1 MCRSITHLSAG
12 SVRQRQVSVTPVCPL
27 SAVTDYKSPSQTGSG
42 NKSDSELEVM
52 ASKFVSDEAFS
63 VALER
68 HREEKETAINWSEL
82 EQNVV
87 HKVTAIDKRVS
98 VYGVCYILHLLKRN
112 GEEYTVFAPRSLI
125 EEFRR
130 NRKPSYSPYLIS
142 LGVDHFQVTRHK
154 KHKFEL
160 VFVHEEGAK
169 EVELDDE
176 PPN

>member
-1 MCRSITHLSAG
+1 MA
-12 SVRQRQVSVTPVCPL
+12 
-27 SAVTDYKSPSQTGSG
+27 
-42 NKSDSELEVM
+42 
-52 ASKFVSDEAFS
+52 ASKFVSDEDFS
-63 VALER
+63 VALEQ
-68 HREEKETAINWSEL
+68 HREAKETAINWSEL

-98 VYGVCYILHLLKRN
+98 VYGVCYILHLLKKN
-112 GEEYTVFAPRSLI
+112 GDEYTVFAPRSLI

-130 NRKPSYSPYLIS
+130 NRRPSYSPYLIS
-142 LGVDHFQVTRHK
+142 LGVDHFVVTRHK

-169 EVELDDE
+169 EVILDDE

>member
-1 MCRSITHLSAG
+1 MAKAG
-12 SVRQRQVSVTPVCPL
+12 VRHACL
-27 SAVTDYKSPSQTGSG
+27 FAVRFFRCIKVHRKPEVK
-42 NKSDSELEVM
+42 NKKDLDLEVM
-52 ASKFVSDEAFS
+52 ASSKFVSEEAFS

-68 HREEKETAINWSEL
+68 HREEKESAINWSEL

-87 HKVTAIDKRVS
+87 YKVTAIDKRVS

-142 LGVDHFQVTRHK
+142 LGVEHHLVTRHK
-154 KHKFEL
+154 KHKFDL
-160 VFVHEEGAK
+160 VFVHEEGSA
-169 EVELDDE
+169 EVKLDDE